1 MTPVFKDDDN
11 KFIEG
16 WMSPV
21 FKDDGNKFIE
31 GLDDTSVQR

>member
-1 MTPVFKDDDN
+1 MTPVFKDDGN

-16 WMSPV
+16 WMTPV